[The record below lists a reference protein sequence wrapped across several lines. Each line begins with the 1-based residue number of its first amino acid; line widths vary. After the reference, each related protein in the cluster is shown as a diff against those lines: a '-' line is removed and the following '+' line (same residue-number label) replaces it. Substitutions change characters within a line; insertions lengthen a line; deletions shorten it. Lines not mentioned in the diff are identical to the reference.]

1 MKSASFH
8 LTVYYAYRVDG
19 RSLTVFLRNLKEAGL
34 ITSGGRG
41 RHAPH
46 MQPVDAARI
55 TIALLATDKPARA
68 VDRLERFS
76 KITFQPDESKGPF
89 PAALGLEVGAT
100 FEDVLTNLFAS
111 DLDTDDVFKNSPYVE
126 VQENARSATIE
137 FSSDN
142 GKCGA
147 VFKDTSRTEEQK
159 NQDRGELFG
168 IRQSRGLASAELMK
182 LYVPFYCERRDGK
195 SWEEIEDEM
204 ESRSKNEPTNDIPLE
219 AMALLEPYINRRGNE
234 DE

>member
-8 LTVYYAYRVDG
+8 LTVHEAYRADG
-19 RSLTVFLRNLKEAGL
+19 RSLTVFLRALKEAGL

-68 VDRLERFS
+68 VDRLERFG
-76 KITFQPDESKGPF
+76 KLTFQSSESKGPF
-89 PAALGLEVGAT
+89 PVALGIEEGAT
-100 FEDVLTNLFAS
+100 FEEVLTNLFTS

-137 FSSDN
+137 FSNGN

-147 VFKDTSRTEEQK
+147 VFKDTNRTKEQK
-159 NQDRGELFG
+159 SQDRGELFG

-195 SWEEIEDEM
+195 PWEEIEEKM
-204 ESRSKNEPTNDIPLE
+204 EARSKSSSAGPIKRQEIAKSTEPDKQ
-219 AMALLEPYINRRGNE
+219 
-234 DE
+234 